1 MKPRLRHSHARAFT
15 LLEIMVA
22 LAMLAIIVAAIYSA
36 WYSIVKGSAVAAKAA
51 AAGQRTRVAMGS
63 LQKALLSACM
73 YAQNQQY
80 YTFVVDSEGDY
91 SSLSFT
97 AHLPGSFLR
106 NRKFGG
112 AEIRR
117 VNFTIEDGPD
127 SKKELILRQNVL
139 LMDPDRD
146 EVQNP
151 LVLATDVKQF
161 IVEFI
166 DPNTGDWTS
175 DWPATNQFPKK
186 VRITLTLG
194 DKFSDRPQESMVGT
208 VALVAQP
215 VQGVWQMPMGGPG
228 AGQGGV
234 GTGSGGAGAG
244 AGAGGAGTGGVGA
257 GAGGAGTRS
266 GPPGTGQGINNF
278 PAGGMH

>member
-1 MKPRLRHSHARAFT
+1 MKSRLHHSARAFT

-22 LAMLAIIVAAIYSA
+22 LAMLAMIVVAIYSA

-51 AAGQRTRVAMGS
+51 AAGQRTRVAMRTVQNS
-63 LQKALLSACM
+63 LLSACM

-80 YTFVVDSEGDY
+80 YSFVVDSEGDY

-106 NRKFGG
+106 SRKFGG

-117 VNFTIEDGPD
+117 LNFTIEDGPD
-127 SKKELILRQNVL
+127 SKKELVLRQNVL

-146 EVQNP
+146 EMENP

-175 DWPATNQFPKK
+175 EWDNTNQLPKK

-215 VQGVWQMPMGGPG
+215 VQGVWQMPMGGLNPNPG
-228 AGQGGV
+228 PAPGPNPNPNPNPGPGPGGQLP
-234 GTGSGGAGAG
+234 TGNQP
-244 AGAGGAGTGGVGA
+244 
-257 GAGGAGTRS
+257 
-266 GPPGTGQGINNF
+266 GPGMNNF
-278 PAGGMH
+278 PAGGLH